1 MFSSNFLSGGN
12 PLSAVSSAVNKFSLF
27 GEEGEPEQD
36 KQKQQQQVQQQQLEA
51 YTQHYSGTACSVGA
65 SELWAWQCE
74 AWGDCQQ

>member
-1 MFSSNFLSGGN
+1 MGRVIQLRARVPCRSR
-12 PLSAVSSAVNKFSLF
+12 
-27 GEEGEPEQD
+27 
-36 KQKQQQQVQQQQLEA
+36 QQQQVQQQQLEA

>member
-1 MFSSNFLSGGN
+1 MGRVIQLRARVPCRSR
-12 PLSAVSSAVNKFSLF
+12 
-27 GEEGEPEQD
+27 Q
-36 KQKQQQQVQQQQLEA
+36 QQQQQQVQQQLEA